1 MSEPQIIV
9 ADDWTRNWQAN
20 IAVKITAMVLW
31 VVIVVTFAVLVGVI
45 WKYENELRKSFP
57 TQAENL
63 QDEIN
68 TFLHYEKNI
77 NLEKLTRRLE
87 RELEH
92 RSLQAIELSMDG
104 NSYLLG
110 KVPELAE
117 TVIVELA
124 LPDVITGNGA
134 MTGQLIAY
142 HEPFRTTAIKESRNL
157 VIGVVLAIIAFG
169 LFLTWIIHTVLSKPF
184 QVLINATRSVSDG
197 DLDTRINFTRQDEFG
212 HLSRFFNEMLN
223 KISEQQQ
230 ALLKAN
236 DELKNEISVRMNAEQ
251 LLLAHSDH
259 LEKIVNERT
268 TDLAVARDQALQA
281 SQTKSAF
288 IANMSHEVRTP
299 LTAIIGFG
307 ESILEGNH
315 SETEKLEAVRTVI
328 RNGRH
333 LLTII
338 NDILDMSKME
348 AGKLDVERIRMSPFL
363 LLTDIESLV
372 GMQARDKGLDFTI
385 QYAFPLPEMITSDPT
400 RLKQIL
406 LNLCA
411 NAVKFT
417 AQGSVRVTV
426 SCKVV
431 TRQMTFAVVDSGI
444 GMSAAAQERLFMAFS
459 QADSSTTRKFGGTG
473 LGLFISKRLAQMLG
487 GDITVESVEGLGSK
501 FTVSVDTGT
510 LDEVQFIER
519 FDALRCTEKLAVTQR
534 ENMALEG
541 RVLVAEDSIDNQRLI
556 SMYLRRAGNIDCT
569 LVTNGKLA
577 VEQALAGDFDLLLM
591 DMQMPVMGG
600 LEAVRLLRTAG
611 YSRPII
617 ALTANAMKEDQESYI
632 AVGCNAFLSKP
643 IDQQQFFSVLAQQLG
658 AVAAAQRACMA
669 DLEGDEFA
677 KLVQRFV
684 EGLPE
689 YRLQLDAAIF
699 TKQWDQAKSVVHSLK
714 GMGGSFGYPSITQL
728 SGLLEAALLQHDM
741 DNLSGHHVN
750 LINEIERICSQT

>member
-1 MSEPQIIV
+1 
-9 ADDWTRNWQAN
+9 
-20 IAVKITAMVLW
+20 
-31 VVIVVTFAVLVGVI
+31 
-45 WKYENELRKSFP
+45 
-57 TQAENL
+57 
-63 QDEIN
+63 
-68 TFLHYEKNI
+68 
-77 NLEKLTRRLE
+77 
-87 RELEH
+87 
-92 RSLQAIELSMDG
+92 
-104 NSYLLG
+104 
-110 KVPELAE
+110 
-117 TVIVELA
+117 
-124 LPDVITGNGA
+124 
-134 MTGQLIAY
+134 
-142 HEPFRTTAIKESRNL
+142 
-157 VIGVVLAIIAFG
+157 
-169 LFLTWIIHTVLSKPF
+169 
-184 QVLINATRSVSDG
+184 
-197 DLDTRINFTRQDEFG
+197 
-212 HLSRFFNEMLN
+212 
-223 KISEQQQ
+223 
-230 ALLKAN
+230 
-236 DELKNEISVRMNAEQ
+236 
-251 LLLAHSDH
+251 
-259 LEKIVNERT
+259 
-268 TDLAVARDQALQA
+268 
-281 SQTKSAF
+281 
-288 IANMSHEVRTP
+288 
-299 LTAIIGFG
+299 
-307 ESILEGNH
+307 
-315 SETEKLEAVRTVI
+315 
-328 RNGRH
+328 
-333 LLTII
+333 
-338 NDILDMSKME
+338 
-348 AGKLDVERIRMSPFL
+348 
-363 LLTDIESLV
+363 
-372 GMQARDKGLDFTI
+372 
-385 QYAFPLPEMITSDPT
+385 
-400 RLKQIL
+400 
-406 LNLCA
+406 
-411 NAVKFT
+411 
-417 AQGSVRVTV
+417 
-426 SCKVV
+426 
-431 TRQMTFAVVDSGI
+431 
-444 GMSAAAQERLFMAFS
+444 MAFS

-714 GMGGSFGYPSITQL
+714 GMGGSFGYLSITQL